1 MLDESSV
8 TPIATA
14 SETPISL
21 EQPTLPSGE
30 TPASSESA
38 LNDEVLQIP
47 FLQAIFAGAPPAVS
61 FGIKAAE
68 KTEEAKIIAKNKDS
82 LQEAGINFYR
92 ALSGDTGVVF
102 NSQKISGEDL
112 IAADKAGKLLEIA
125 PAAAKVSQDILSSGA
140 NHPALSQGAPPSGP
154 AAPTANVPPQ
164 SASVPMPAPSTGAGG
179 QARQKLAA
187 RLKNLQPGPPTGGSN
202 PGAGRL
208 LASIMKPVL

>member
-1 MLDESSV
+1 MIDENSV
-8 TPIATA
+8 TPLSLDQPVPPLAETA
-14 SETPISL
+14 PTTETSE
-21 EQPTLPSGE
+21 
-30 TPASSESA
+30 PASSENA
-38 LNDEVLQIP
+38 LPDEVLQIP
-47 FLQAIFAGAPPAVS
+47 FLQAVFAGSPSAVS
-61 FGIKAAE
+61 FNIKAAE
-68 KTEEAKIIAKNKDS
+68 KTPEAKTVAANKQG

-92 ALSGDTGVVF
+92 ALSGETGIIF
-102 NSQKISGEDL
+102 NASKISGEDL

-125 PAAAKVSQDILSSGA
+125 PPADKVNADILASGS
-140 NHPALSQGAPPSGP
+140 NHPALSQGAPPSGL